1 MRKPTAIMA
10 LTLAAVVGSASPAVA
25 HHRHHRHVP
34 AHVCAVAWQ
43 HPASYEVN
51 RCQQQGWL
59 IAVDYDDY
67 DNLWQVL
74 VVSPRGRVY
83 QDSLGSIE
91 VR

>member
-25 HHRHHRHVP
+25 HHHHYRHVP
-34 AHVCAVAWQ
+34 AHVCAESWQ
-43 HPASYEVN
+43 NPASNVVN
-51 RCQQQGWL
+51 RCQRQGWL
-59 IAVDYDDY
+59 ISVDYDEY

-74 VVSPRGRVY
+74 VVSPKGRVV